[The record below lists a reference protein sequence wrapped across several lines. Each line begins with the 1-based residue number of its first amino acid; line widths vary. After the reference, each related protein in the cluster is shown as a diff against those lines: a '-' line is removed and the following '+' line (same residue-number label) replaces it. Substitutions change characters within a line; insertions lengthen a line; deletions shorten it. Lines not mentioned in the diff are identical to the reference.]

1 MSGRILRLAAA
12 LAALWLLPAA
22 AVAARPPQNGKN
34 ALKDPS
40 GAVQDY
46 HSKNFLLHTDL
57 SKDKAKDLLKRLEAM
72 LVLVSGYW
80 GRPSRGVIECWVVKD
95 LNAWPQELQ
104 AKMDPEGLAKIREG
118 AGVCLGTTA
127 SLGKRFVGKARV
139 YTVAEHDYHYG
150 KDGKDVQ
157 DKGTPLHE
165 AVHAYCDQ
173 AFGHTGPR
181 WYAEGMAEMGH
192 YWEKGVKGVNTLPH
206 VIYYLRQC
214 PPRKLET
221 LIVNDEARGGKW
233 EDYCWWWFLCYFL
246 DNNANYWQRYRDFG
260 KRVLAHQNVTFQ
272 DVFARDMKELD
283 FEFRFALAHLQQ
295 GFRID
300 LCSWDWKQKFVA
312 HIPADHPLSVVI
324 KADLGWQ
331 PSRLTVKAGTTYEY
345 RAKGT
350 WSAGKDAQSVD
361 ADGAA
366 DGRGRLDGVLLKDYE
381 LSKAFEL
388 GKSGSFTA
396 PGDGDLYL
404 RCRAPWTEI
413 GENSG
418 KITVWLRR
426 KAAVTK

>member
-1 MSGRILRLAAA
+1 MSGRTLRWTAV

-22 AVAARPPQNGKN
+22 TAAARPPQNNKN
-34 ALKDPS
+34 AFKDPG
-40 GAVQDY
+40 GAVHEY

-57 SKDKAKDLLKRLEAM
+57 SEDEAKDLRKRLEAM

-80 GRPSRGVIECWVVKD
+80 GRPSRGVIECWVAKD

-104 AKMDPEGLAKIREG
+104 AQMDPQGIAKIREG

-127 SLGKRFVGKARV
+127 TLGKRFVGKARV
-139 YTVAEHDYHYG
+139 YSVAEHQG
-150 KDGKDVQ
+150 
-157 DKGTPLHE
+157 DKGVPLHE
-165 AVHAYCDQ
+165 AVHGYCDQ

-192 YWEKGVKGVNTLPH
+192 YWEKGVKGVNTLPV
-206 VIYYLRQC
+206 VIAYLRQC
-214 PPRKLET
+214 PPRKLES
-221 LIVNDEARGGKW
+221 LIVNDESRGGKW
-233 EDYCWWWFLCYFL
+233 EDYCWWWFLVYFL
-246 DNNANYWQRYRDFG
+246 DNDANYYARFRDFG
-260 KRVLAHQNVTFQ
+260 RRVLAHQKITFQ
-272 DVFARDMKELD
+272 DVFGAETKKMD

-300 LCSWDWKQKFVA
+300 LCSWKWNKKFVS
-312 HIPADHPLSVVI
+312 HISADHPLSVAI
-324 KADLGWQ
+324 EAAYGWQ
-331 PSRLTVKAGTTYEY
+331 PSGLTVKAGAVYEY
-345 RAKGT
+345 RAKDT

-366 DGRGRLDGVLLKDYE
+366 DGRGRLDGVVLKDYE
-381 LSKAFEL
+381 LGKAFEL

-404 RCRAPWTEI
+404 RCRVPWTEI

-426 KAAVTK
+426 KAAAAK